1 MKQSKAKH
9 IILVVIII
17 SMAIVSILY
26 MRNRDYAQKNKRIAV
41 VYPKN
46 NQTMIQ
52 EVQEGIQDYAYD
64 HHIQCDIWYKKTM
77 SSNDLDTLV
86 EEEHKNQAMGILLIY
101 PEKYIKKGKYKYS
114 NVLALTDMMQPSFTY
129 SASFSQVFYDTVR
142 LPVDFD
148 LLKEIKDGQRK
159 PIYLE
164 NTYKLGYKSMEMI
177 EGLSLIHI

>member
-17 SMAIVSILY
+17 CMAIVSILY

-64 HHIQCDIWYKKTM
+64 HHIQCDIWYKENIKT
-77 SSNDLDTLV
+77 SQWV
-86 EEEHKNQAMGILLIY
+86 Y
-101 PEKYIKKGKYKYS
+101 YS
-114 NVLALTDMMQPSFTY
+114 FIQ
-129 SASFSQVFYDTVR
+129 
-142 LPVDFD
+142 
-148 LLKEIKDGQRK
+148 
-159 PIYLE
+159 
-164 NTYKLGYKSMEMI
+164 KSI
-177 EGLSLIHI
+177 